1 MADDKPLAAKGDEAQ
16 EEASLDE
23 ISRQLENP
31 LTSLW
36 SLTFQENY
44 SIIQGDAIEG
54 QDWTNNLFFQ
64 PALPVPVGKNK
75 DKDKDKVLIV
85 RPAFPWVRTAV
96 PVFDPDESGPV
107 PGAET
112 GFGDMQVFAMVGPN
126 RLEGM
131 VWGVGATFKFATAT
145 ERSLGEGKNQAG
157 PAVMMINLGEL
168 WTTGF
173 VAQHWWSFSG
183 DESRDDTSQTD
194 LQYIMRRRLPDGWSI
209 GMGPTITYN
218 WKEDSGNRL
227 TFPVGLGITKT
238 VRWGKTL
245 VKIRL
250 EPQYS
255 IIRPDNLGTTW
266 NIRLQV
272 TPVIRSPFMK

>member
-1 MADDKPLAAKGDEAQ
+1 MAADKPLAAKGDEAQ

-75 DKDKDKVLIV
+75 DKVLIV
-85 RPAFPWVRTAV
+85 RPVFPWVRTAV

-131 VWGVGATFKFATAT
+131 VWGVGATFKFDTAS

-238 VRWGKTL
+238 VRWGKTP